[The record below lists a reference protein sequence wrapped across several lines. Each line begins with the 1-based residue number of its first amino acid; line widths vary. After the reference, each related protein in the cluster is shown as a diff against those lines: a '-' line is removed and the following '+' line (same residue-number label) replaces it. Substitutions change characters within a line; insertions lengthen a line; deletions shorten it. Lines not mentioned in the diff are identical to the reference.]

1 MDDYI
6 HFFYFYTMK
15 KLLTICSLIL
25 FVKGFSQDNYF
36 LGKTNYCTPE
46 KKESKEMFEG
56 AVEGLNFPKYYPA
69 LSLALMKVIKE
80 DPKYCDAYFLAGYY
94 LRLQNL
100 HKESLIMYYTADS
113 LAQNKAPIFKQNLA
127 VQYMRFGQVK
137 KAREKYQEIIKY
149 FPGDPEGYYG
159 VANTAMILEDY
170 DIGIENLKKAEERY
184 SYVGPVK
191 IDVKYM
197 FGALYCLKEA
207 YDEALTYLDEAY
219 PVYKKD
225 ENYLALYALTQIK
238 VGKNNN
244 DEKLIKKARK
254 TYDKIKDK
262 NIMGNISGK
271 LKKEFS

>member
-1 MDDYI
+1 
-6 HFFYFYTMK
+6 
-15 KLLTICSLIL
+15 
-25 FVKGFSQDNYF
+25 
-36 LGKTNYCTPE
+36 
-46 KKESKEMFEG
+46 
-56 AVEGLNFPKYYPA
+56 
-69 LSLALMKVIKE
+69 
-80 DPKYCDAYFLAGYY
+80 
-94 LRLQNL
+94 
-100 HKESLIMYYTADS
+100 
-113 LAQNKAPIFKQNLA
+113 
-127 VQYMRFGQVK
+127 
-137 KAREKYQEIIKY
+137 
-149 FPGDPEGYYG
+149 
-159 VANTAMILEDY
+159 
-170 DIGIENLKKAEERY
+170 
-184 SYVGPVK
+184 
-191 IDVKYM
+191 M